1 VSLIPDASHPTG
13 KLPPDAWLSEPDT
26 LAVVAALT
34 AEGADVR
41 FVGGCVRDSLARRP
55 VGDIDIATPDR
66 PDKVVE
72 LLTASAIRAVPTG
85 IDHGTV
91 SAVTDTRTFEIT
103 TLRRDVETDGRHA
116 TVAFTEDWVEDAKR
130 RDFTINALSATP
142 DGDVFDPFDGIG
154 DLAHGHIRFVG
165 LARERVEED
174 YLRILRFFR
183 FYGSFGRPPIDT
195 DALAA
200 CRAGA
205 EGLKNLSGERI
216 RGELFKILIVPE
228 PADIVIRMRGEG
240 VLEHVLPEAGE
251 INTLRLVN
259 WLETR
264 ATSLCS
270 IAPDAV
276 RHLASLLDGVEA
288 DIDTLA
294 ARLKLSNREK
304 SRLSVLHAPQ
314 TAVSPDMGTLAEKKL
329 LRHEGTELFRDLVLL
344 GWAHEMAAEPRLPR
358 ERKESWLRM
367 LEDADTWQPPA
378 FPLTGRDVRALGI
391 AEGPLIGELLTRV
404 EVWWENGDYKA
415 GRQACLDRLLA
426 ETEGSEP

>member
-1 VSLIPDASHPTG
+1 VPLIPDASHPTG
-13 KLPPDAWLSEPDT
+13 KLPPDTWLSEPDT

-34 AEGADVR
+34 ADGADVR

-66 PDKVVE
+66 PDKVIE

-91 SAVTDTRTFEIT
+91 SAVTDTRTIEIT

-116 TVAFTEDWVEDAKR
+116 KVVFTDDWVEDAKR
-130 RDFTINALSATP
+130 RDFTINAMSATP
-142 DGDVFDPFDGIG
+142 DGDVFDPFEGIG
-154 DLAHGHIRFVG
+154 DLAHGRIRFVG
-165 LARERVEED
+165 LAHERVEED

-205 EGLKNLSGERI
+205 EGLKGLSGERI
-216 RGELFKILIVPE
+216 RDELFKILIVPE

-240 VLEHVLPEAGE
+240 VLEQVLPEACE

-259 WLETR
+259 WLEIR
-264 ATSLCS
+264 ATNLCS

-276 RHLASLLDGVEA
+276 RHLASLLDGGGA
-288 DIDTLA
+288 DIDALA

-304 SRLSVLHAPQ
+304 SRLSDLRAPRNM
-314 TAVSPDMGTLAEKKL
+314 VSPDMGTLDEKKL
-329 LRHEGTELFRDLVLL
+329 LRHEGAELFRDLVLL
-344 GWAHEMAAEPRLPR
+344 GWAREMATEPRLPG
-358 ERKESWLRM
+358 ERKQSWLRM
-367 LEDADTWQPPA
+367 LEDAETWQPPA

-426 ETEGSEP
+426 ETERSEP

>member
-1 VSLIPDASHPTG
+1 VPLIPDASHPTG
-13 KLPPDAWLSEPDT
+13 KLPPDAWLREPDT

-41 FVGGCVRDSLARRP
+41 FVGGCVRDSLARRG
-55 VGDIDIATPDR
+55 VRDIDIATPDR
-66 PDKVVE
+66 PDKVIE
-72 LLTASAIRAVPTG
+72 LLNASAIRAVPTG

-91 SAVTDTRTFEIT
+91 TAVTDTRTFEIT

-116 TVAFTEDWVEDAKR
+116 TVAFTDDWVEDAKR
-130 RDFTINALSATP
+130 RDFTINTLSATP
-142 DGDVFDPFDGIG
+142 DGDVYDPFEGIG
-154 DLAHGHIRFVG
+154 DLAHGRIRFVG

-205 EGLKNLSGERI
+205 DRLKDLSGERI
-216 RGELFKILIVPE
+216 REEFFKILVVPE

-240 VLEHVLPEAGE
+240 VLEQILPEAGE
-251 INTLRLVN
+251 VNVLRLVN

-264 ATSLCS
+264 ATKLSS
-270 IAPDAV
+270 ITPDAI
-276 RHLASLLDGVEA
+276 RHLAALLVAGDL

-304 SRLSVLHAPQ
+304 TRLSGLRAQHN
-314 TAVSPDMGTLAEKKL
+314 TVSPDMGTLAERKM
-329 LRHEGTELFRDLVLL
+329 LRRGGADLFRDLVLL
-344 GWAHEMAAEPRLPR
+344 GWAREMAAEPRLPR
-358 ERKESWLRM
+358 DRKESWLRM
-367 LEDADTWQPPA
+367 LEDAETWQPPD

-391 AEGPLIGELLTRV
+391 AEGPLVGELLTRV
-404 EVWWENGDYKA
+404 EEWWENGDYKA

>member
-1 VSLIPDASHPTG
+1 MPLIPEASHPTG

-26 LAVVAALT
+26 LAVVGALT
-34 AEGADVR
+34 AKGSDVR
-41 FVGGCVRDSLARRP
+41 FVGGCVRDSLARRD

-66 PDKVVE
+66 PDMVIE

-91 SAVTDTRTFEIT
+91 TAVTDGRTFEIT

-116 TVAFTEDWVEDAKR
+116 KISFTDDWVADAKR
-130 RDFTINALSATP
+130 RDFTINAMSATP
-142 DGDVFDPFDGIG
+142 DGDVYDPFDGIG
-154 DLAHGHIRFVG
+154 DLAHGRIRFIG

-205 EGLKNLSGERI
+205 EGLKDLSGERI
-216 RGELFKILIVPE
+216 RDELFKILIVPE
-228 PADIVIRMRGEG
+228 PADIIIRMRGEG
-240 VLEHVLPEAGE
+240 VLEQILPEAGE
-251 INTLRLVN
+251 VNALRLVN

-264 ATSLCS
+264 ATNLCS

-276 RHLASLLDGVEA
+276 RHLASLLEVGDVDVDA
-288 DIDTLA
+288 MA
-294 ARLKLSNREK
+294 SRLKLSNRERT
-304 SRLSVLHAPQ
+304 RLIDLRAQ
-314 TAVSPDMGTLAEKKL
+314 RTAVSPDMGTLAEKKMI
-329 LRHEGTELFRDLVLL
+329 RRKGGDLFRDLVLL
-344 GWAHEMAAEPRLPR
+344 GWAREMAAEPRLPR
-358 ERKESWLRM
+358 DRKESWFRM
-367 LEDADTWQPPA
+367 LEEAETWRPPA
-378 FPLTGRDVRALGI
+378 FPLTGRDVKALGI
-391 AEGPLIGELLTRV
+391 AQGPLIGELLTRV
-404 EVWWENGDYKA
+404 EEWWENGDYKA

-426 ETEGSEP
+426 ETEGAEP